1 MPCKSVCWHKRGAE
15 SVNLIAKKPLS
26 RDLKMVFLQC
36 FNYDD
41 LMTKLGRLPDI
52 LKYLPGNAGF
62 SLK

>member
-1 MPCKSVCWHKRGAE
+1 
-15 SVNLIAKKPLS
+15 
-26 RDLKMVFLQC
+26 MVFLQC